1 MDRYL
6 IIVARDRPN
15 LCQHLSERHAADVQ
29 VIVDR
34 RRAPRPTTR
43 AAGLWH
49 TSLAQDGY
57 MVAVARTTSPGGL
70 DRAAVTTA

>member
-15 LCQHLSERHAADVQ
+15 LFQHLSERHASDVQ

-34 RRAPRPTTR
+34 RRASRPTTR

-49 TSLAQDGY
+49 TSLERDGY

>member
-6 IIVARDRPN
+6 IIVARDRLN
-15 LCQHLSERHAADVQ
+15 LFQHLNERHASDVQ

-57 MVAVARTTSPGGL
+57 IVAVARTTSPGGL
-70 DRAAVTTA
+70 DRAAVTKA